1 VIQDPVRRHALLAA
15 ALVAAVAVLWL
26 SATLQ
31 AAFLEVLEY
40 GSDVQARHPLA
51 SRLVFVALVAFSA
64 MLVLFSS
71 IALVPVAVYAWGQ
84 GEPVLLLM
92 SGWFV
97 GGSLAYG
104 VGRAWGRRAAEY
116 FVSAPTLQ
124 HYQHLLSARMS
135 VAEVAILKLAL
146 PSEVPS
152 LALGILRYPLRKLVP
167 VLLVSEL
174 PFALWAVYLSAA
186 LIDDRRASF
195 LLVLL
200 VGFAAAAVIARRA
213 LRRGRENEPR

>member
-1 VIQDPVRRHALLAA
+1 MIQDPIRRHALLAA
-15 ALVAAVAVLWL
+15 AIVAAVAVLWL

-31 AAFLEVLEY
+31 AAFVDILQYSGDVL
-40 GSDVQARHPLA
+40 ARHPLA
-51 SRLVFVALVAFSA
+51 SRLAFVALAAFSA

-71 IALVPVAVYAWGQ
+71 VALVPVAVHAWGP
-84 GEPVLLLM
+84 GETVLLLM
-92 SGWFV
+92 AGWFV
-97 GGSLAYG
+97 GGSLAYC

-116 FVSAPTLQ
+116 FVSTQTLEY
-124 HYQHLLSARMS
+124 YQHLLSARAS

-146 PSEVPS
+146 PSEMPS

-167 VLLVSEL
+167 VLLLSEL

-200 VGFAAAAVIARRA
+200 AGFAAAAVIARRA
-213 LRRGRENEPR
+213 LRRGRATDPR

>member
-1 VIQDPVRRHALLAA
+1 MIRDPIRRHVLLAA
-15 ALVAAVAVLWL
+15 AMVAAVAVLWL

-31 AAFLEVLEY
+31 AAFLNILQFSGDVL
-40 GSDVQARHPLA
+40 ARHPLA
-51 SRLVFVALVAFSA
+51 SRLAFIALVAFSA

-84 GEPVLLLM
+84 GETVLLLM
-92 SGWFV
+92 TGWFV
-97 GGSLAYG
+97 GGSLAYC
-104 VGRAWGRRAAEY
+104 VGRAWGRRAAEV
-116 FVSAPTLQ
+116 FVSAQTLER
-124 HYQHLLSARMS
+124 YQQLLSAHMG

-146 PSEVPS
+146 PSEMPS
-152 LALGILRYPLRKLVP
+152 LALGVLRYPLRKLVP

-200 VGFAAAAVIARRA
+200 AGVAAAAVIARRA
-213 LRRGRENEPR
+213 LRRGRGTDPG